1 MGEGRGL
8 GAGELFAE
16 RYRIERMIGEG
27 GFGAVYRARQL
38 DLDRVVALKLLHRDQ
53 GEDRAREERFIREA
67 HLIRDLEHP
76 HIVRLHDYGKSPDGR
91 LFIALQYLEGEAL
104 DDRLD
109 RSGAL
114 SVQQCAHIAAQV
126 LRALMEAHRHG
137 IIHRDI
143 KPSNIFLCQ
152 YSGSPD
158 FVKLLDFGL
167 AKPVFAKAEGP
178 DKITVQGQLVG
189 TPIYMAPEQ
198 ILGEGL
204 GAGTDL
210 YALGLV
216 MSEMLTGQ
224 TVYRGD
230 SLMHIYAQ
238 QLSSQ
243 AVPLPEA
250 VRSSPLGPIITQAT
264 AKQASAR
271 FESAAAMLQA
281 LEAASAQGGWSIT
294 APHQDFLDV
303 PRPAPRDTS
312 SRAFEQTTDSAAV
325 TPPPVAPPRPARPA
339 REVPAPEAPARAPA
353 ARRGPGAAV
362 WALAVAGLLVVGGGG
377 AALFWALAVEPAP
390 EPVEPPRPVIKPTS
404 AEEVEAPSSAPVA
417 RRARRR
423 AAPHHPV
430 PGDPTRFAPLDYLEQ
445 ASALAREREGDAQL
459 VQAQLDHVTPSGV
472 IDLKAPGGRA
482 LYRFRS
488 PARSRGGGGECLVEV
503 RVDAEGATVRL
514 VRSGSCA
521 EPLAAAPRCT
531 PVEIWR
537 KARQGDPN
545 ANHAHADLV
554 VFHREWLFKTGMDES
569 IMTIPDSCD

>member
-1 MGEGRGL
+1 MSEGRGL

-76 HIVRLHDYGKSPDGR
+76 HIVRLHDYGKAPDGR

-178 DKITVQGQLVG
+178 EKITVQGQLVG

-204 GAGTDL
+204 GPGTDL

-250 VRSSPLGPIITQAT
+250 VRGSALGPIIVQAT
-264 AKQASAR
+264 DKQASAR

-281 LEAASAQGGWSIT
+281 LEAASAQGAWSIT
-294 APHQDFLDV
+294 APQQDFLDV

-312 SRAFEQTTDSAAV
+312 ARAFEQTTESAAV
-325 TPPPVAPPRPARPA
+325 TPPPVAPPRPARPP
-339 REVPAPEAPARAPA
+339 REAPAAEAPPGPPA
-353 ARRGPGAAV
+353 ARRSPGAAV
-362 WALAVAGLLVVGGGG
+362 WVLTAAGLLVAGGGA
-377 AALFWALAVEPAP
+377 AALFWALAVEPDP
-390 EPVEPPRPVIKPTS
+390 EPVETPRPLIKPVS
-404 AEEVEAPSSAPVA
+404 ADSEAPSSGPVA

-423 AAPHHPV
+423 AAPHHPL
-430 PGDPTRFAPLDYLEQ
+430 PGDPARFAPLDYLEQ
-445 ASALAREREGDAQL
+445 ASALARERERDAQL
-459 VQAQLDHVTPSGV
+459 VQAQLERVTPSGV

-488 PARSRGGGGECLVEV
+488 PARSRSGGGECLVEV

-514 VRSGSCA
+514 ARSASCA
-521 EPLAAAPRCT
+521 EPLAAPPRCT
-531 PVEIWR
+531 PAEIWR
-537 KARQGDPN
+537 KARQADPH

-554 VFHREWLFKTGMDES
+554 VFNREWLFKTGMDES
-569 IMTIPDSCD
+569 IMTIPDNCD